1 MSTGVENPGQGG
13 RDETMAGGVKKADP
27 GQREGNGEKIK
38 QWSR

>member
-13 RDETMAGGVKKADP
+13 RDETMAGVKKADP

-38 QWSR
+38 QWSG